1 MITIKAHGSYRKT
14 YGYLERI
21 KELFNMGVLDRY
33 GRRGVDALSAATPV
47 DTGLTAASWK
57 YRIVRENKRARINWY
72 NENVNDGVTIAI
84 ILQYG
89 HATRDGGWVEGLD
102 YINPALKEVFE
113 DILIS
118 IEREARA
125 L

>member
-1 MITIKAHGSYRKT
+1 MITIKAHGSYKKT
-14 YGYLERI
+14 FSYLERL
-21 KELFNMGVLDRY
+21 KELFKLGELDRY
-33 GRRGVDALSAATPV
+33 GKRGVDALATATPK
-47 DTGLTAASWK
+47 DTGLTASSWK
-57 YRIVRENKRARINWY
+57 YQIVRDNRKVRIEWY

-84 ILQYG
+84 VLQYG
-89 HATRDGGWVEGLD
+89 HRTRDGGWVEGLD